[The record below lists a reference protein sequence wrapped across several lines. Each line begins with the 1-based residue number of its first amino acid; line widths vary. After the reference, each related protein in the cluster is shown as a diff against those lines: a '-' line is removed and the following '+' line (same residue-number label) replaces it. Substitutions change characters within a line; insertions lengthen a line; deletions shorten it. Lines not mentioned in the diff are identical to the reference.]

1 MSVRKLLDQLQY
13 LLFVIGEVMKIMV
26 SSILCLLLQEL
37 AHTNMILEYT
47 HVSLTETE
55 YGIHIY
61 SFSRNIPAYHFMIA
75 REINLRC

>member
-37 AHTNMILEYT
+37 AHTCMILEYT
-47 HVSLTETE
+47 HVSLTETQ
-55 YGIHIY
+55 
-61 SFSRNIPAYHFMIA
+61 
-75 REINLRC
+75 LT